1 MGSNGMMANNT
12 YVMRYADLL
21 LIHAEAILGDAAS
34 TSDAQAL
41 SSLNAVRNRAGL
53 GNKVSFTKDEIL
65 HERRVELAYEGEYW
79 FDLCRIP
86 RAKAIAMVQA
96 QNRGDKNFA
105 VYLTGVTE
113 SDFVLPYPSGEVIKN
128 PMLSQP
134 PVPYNFN

>member
-1 MGSNGMMANNT
+1 MCI
-12 YVMRYADLL
+12 RD
-21 LIHAEAILGDAAS
+21 
-34 TSDAQAL
+34 
-41 SSLNAVRNRAGL
+41 R
-53 GNKVSFTKDEIL
+53 
-65 HERRVELAYEGEYW
+65 AYEGEYW

-128 PMLSQP
+128 PMLAQP